1 MPIEFALPDLGE
13 NIENGDVV
21 SVLVAVGDTL
31 IEDQTIIELE
41 TDKAVIEVP
50 SSISGTVTEILVQQ
64 GDTITVGQAII
75 KVETSAAAA
84 PSAAPAPPPA
94 IETQAEAAIPAPQ
107 PAPAAPTPTSAGP
120 IEFAL
125 PDLGENIENG
135 DVVNILV
142 AVGDTLAE
150 DQPVIELETDK
161 AVIEVPSSISGTV
174 TEILVQQGDTIAVG
188 QAIIK
193 VETDAATAPSAAPA
207 STAGSQGSTATPA
220 PAPSPGTPPAAPAA
234 ATPTAP
240 ITASATTTPT
250 KLVPAAPSTRRLAR
264 EIGIDITQVKGSGP
278 GGRLSIDDVKAH
290 SKKLHE
296 SPSAAPSIAQ
306 AAPLPDFSQ
315 WGKIDRQPMSK
326 VRQITAQRLVQ
337 AWSTIPMVTQ
347 FDKTDTTDL
356 EKWRKEYG
364 KKAEAAGGKLTPT
377 AIIIKVLGA
386 ALRAFPQFNASID
399 IASQE
404 IIYKSYCNIGI
415 AVDTPHGLLV
425 PVVRD
430 VDQKNIIELSVEL
443 GEMAQKTR
451 DRKVGP
457 ADMQGGSI
465 TISNVGS
472 MGGTAF
478 TPIVN
483 PPEVAILGVARSSI
497 EPTYV
502 DGELLPRTI
511 LPLSLS
517 YDHRLIDGADGA
529 RFLRWICA
537 ALENPFVVLLEG

>member
-31 IEDQTIIELE
+31 
-41 TDKAVIEVP
+41 
-50 SSISGTVTEILVQQ
+50 
-64 GDTITVGQAII
+64 
-75 KVETSAAAA
+75 
-84 PSAAPAPPPA
+84 
-94 IETQAEAAIPAPQ
+94 
-107 PAPAAPTPTSAGP
+107 
-120 IEFAL
+120 
-125 PDLGENIENG
+125 
-135 DVVNILV
+135 
-142 AVGDTLAE
+142 AE

-161 AVIEVPSSISGTV
+161 AVIEVPSSVSGTV
-174 TEILVQQGDTIAVG
+174 SEILVQQGDTVAVG
-188 QAIIK
+188 QTIIK
-193 VETDAATAPSAAPA
+193 VETGAITASAPIPAPELAAPTSAPAPVAEAPVPTPTTSAGPVEFALPDLGENIENGDVVSVLVAVGDTLTEDQPVIELETDKAVIEVPSSVSGTVSEILVQQGDTVTVGQVIIKVETGTATASARIPEPAAPTMA
-207 STAGSQGSTATPA
+207 PA
-220 PAPSPGTPPAAPAA
+220 PAAEAPSPAPTKQTPAKQAPATPIAPAAPAA
-234 ATPTAP
+234 TKAG
-240 ITASATTTPT
+240 
-250 KLVPAAPSTRRLAR
+250 KLVPAAPSTRRMAR
-264 EIGIDITQVKGSGP
+264 EIGVDISRVQGTGP
-278 GGRLSIDDVKAH
+278 AGRISIDDVKAH

-296 SPSAAPSIAQ
+296 TKSTAPTTGQ
-306 AAPLPDFSQ
+306 PAPLPDFGQ
-315 WGKIDRQPMSK
+315 WGEIERQPMSK
-326 VRQITAQRLVQ
+326 VRQITAERLVQ

-386 ALRAFPQFNASID
+386 ALKAFPQFNASID

-404 IIYKSYCNIGI
+404 IIYKKYCNIGI

-502 DGELLPRTI
+502 DGELRPRTI

>member
-21 SVLVAVGDTL
+21 SV
-31 IEDQTIIELE
+31 
-41 TDKAVIEVP
+41 
-50 SSISGTVTEILVQQ
+50 
-64 GDTITVGQAII
+64 
-75 KVETSAAAA
+75 
-84 PSAAPAPPPA
+84 
-94 IETQAEAAIPAPQ
+94 
-107 PAPAAPTPTSAGP
+107 
-120 IEFAL
+120 
-125 PDLGENIENG
+125 
-135 DVVNILV
+135 LV

-174 TEILVQQGDTIAVG
+174 TEILVQQGDTVAVG

-193 VETDAATAPSAAPA
+193 VETSAAATPAAPPPPAPETQAEEAVPAPQPAPTSAGPIEFPLPDLGENIENGDVVSVLVAVGDTLAEDQPVIELETDKAVIEVPSSISGTVTEILVQQGDTVAVGQAIIKVETSAAAAPSTAPA
-207 STAGSQGSTATPA
+207 STSGSQGTKATPA
-220 PAPSPGTPPAAPAA
+220 PAPSPGTPSAAPAA
-234 ATPTAP
+234 TTPPAP
-240 ITASATTTPT
+240 ITAAATTTPT

-264 EIGIDITQVKGSGP
+264 EIGVDITQVKGSGP
-278 GGRLSIDDVKAH
+278 GDRISIDDVKAH

-296 SPSAAPSIAQ
+296 SPSAAPNIAQ

-315 WGKIDRQPMSK
+315 WGEIERQPMSK
-326 VRQITAQRLVQ
+326 VRQITAQRLAQ
-337 AWSTIPMVTQ
+337 ASSTIPMVTQ
-347 FDKTDTTDL
+347 FDKADTTDL

-386 ALRAFPQFNASID
+386 ALKAFPQFNASID

-502 DGELLPRTI
+502 DGQLLPRTI

>member
-1 MPIEFALPDLGE
+1 MPIEFALPHLGE

-21 SVLVAVGDTL
+21 SV
-31 IEDQTIIELE
+31 
-41 TDKAVIEVP
+41 
-50 SSISGTVTEILVQQ
+50 
-64 GDTITVGQAII
+64 
-75 KVETSAAAA
+75 
-84 PSAAPAPPPA
+84 
-94 IETQAEAAIPAPQ
+94 
-107 PAPAAPTPTSAGP
+107 
-120 IEFAL
+120 
-125 PDLGENIENG
+125 
-135 DVVNILV
+135 LV

-174 TEILVQQGDTIAVG
+174 TEILVQQGDTVAVG

-193 VETDAATAPSAAPA
+193 VETSAAATPAAPPPPAPETQAEEAVPAPQPAPTSAGPIEFPLPDLGENIENGDVVSVLVAVGDTLAEDQPVIELETDKAVIEVPSSISGTVTEILVQQGDTVAVGQAIIKVETSAAAAPSTAPA
-207 STAGSQGSTATPA
+207 STSGSQGTTATPA
-220 PAPSPGTPPAAPAA
+220 PAPSPGTPSAAPT
-234 ATPTAP
+234 ATTPPAP
-240 ITASATTTPT
+240 ITAAATTTPT

-264 EIGIDITQVKGSGP
+264 EIGVDITQVRGSGP
-278 GGRLSIDDVKAH
+278 GDRISIDDVKAH

-296 SPSAAPSIAQ
+296 SPNAAHSIGQ

-315 WGKIDRQPMSK
+315 WGEIERQPMSK
-326 VRQITAQRLVQ
+326 VRQITAQRLAQ
-337 AWSTIPMVTQ
+337 ASSTIPMVTQ
-347 FDKTDTTDL
+347 FDKADTTDL

-386 ALRAFPQFNASID
+386 ALKAFPQFNASID

-502 DGELLPRTI
+502 DGQLLPRTI

>member
-21 SVLVAVGDTL
+21 SV
-31 IEDQTIIELE
+31 
-41 TDKAVIEVP
+41 
-50 SSISGTVTEILVQQ
+50 
-64 GDTITVGQAII
+64 
-75 KVETSAAAA
+75 
-84 PSAAPAPPPA
+84 
-94 IETQAEAAIPAPQ
+94 
-107 PAPAAPTPTSAGP
+107 
-120 IEFAL
+120 
-125 PDLGENIENG
+125 
-135 DVVNILV
+135 LV

-174 TEILVQQGDTIAVG
+174 TEILVQQGDTVAVG

-193 VETDAATAPSAAPA
+193 VETSVPAAPAAPPPLAPETQAEAAVPAPQPAPTTAGPIEFALPDLGENIENGDVVSVLVAVGDTLAEDQPVIELETDKAVIEVPSSISGTVTEILVQQGDTVAVGQAIIKVETSAPAAPSNAPA
-207 STAGSQGSTATPA
+207 STAGSQGTTATATPA
-220 PAPSPGTPPAAPAA
+220 PAPSPGTPSAAPAA
-234 ATPTAP
+234 TTPPAP
-240 ITASATTTPT
+240 ITAAATTTPT

-264 EIGIDITQVKGSGP
+264 EIGVDITQVKGSGP
-278 GGRLSIDDVKAH
+278 GDRISIDDVKAH

-296 SPSAAPSIAQ
+296 SPKAAPNIAQ

-315 WGKIDRQPMSK
+315 WGEIERQPMSK
-326 VRQITAQRLVQ
+326 VRQITAQRLAQ
-337 AWSTIPMVTQ
+337 ASSTIPMVTQ
-347 FDKTDTTDL
+347 FDMADTTDL

-386 ALRAFPQFNASID
+386 ALKAFPQFNASID

-483 PPEVAILGVARSSI
+483 PPEVAILGVARSCI

-502 DGELLPRTI
+502 DGQLLPRTI

>member
-13 NIENGDVV
+13 NIESGDVV

-31 IEDQTIIELE
+31 VEDQ
-41 TDKAVIEVP
+41 A
-50 SSISGTVTEILVQQ
+50 
-64 GDTITVGQAII
+64 
-75 KVETSAAAA
+75 
-84 PSAAPAPPPA
+84 
-94 IETQAEAAIPAPQ
+94 
-107 PAPAAPTPTSAGP
+107 
-120 IEFAL
+120 
-125 PDLGENIENG
+125 
-135 DVVNILV
+135 
-142 AVGDTLAE
+142 
-150 DQPVIELETDK
+150 VIELETDK
-161 AVIEVPSSISGTV
+161 AVIEVPSSVNGTI
-174 TEILVQQGDTIAVG
+174 TEILVQQGDTVAVG
-188 QAIIK
+188 QAILKI
-193 VETDAATAPSAAPA
+193 ETEPTAEPTAESTPTPPAAAKPETAEPEAATAPTAPA
-207 STAGSQGSTATPA
+207 GQLEFALPDLGENIESGDVVSVLVAVGDTLVEDQAVIELETDKAVIEVPSSVNGTITEILVQQGDTVAVGQAILKVAAGAT
-220 PAPSPGTPPAAPAA
+220 AAPAA
-234 ATPTAP
+234 APTEPKAAPAPAPAPTKPTTAP
-240 ITASATTTPT
+240 APAPTTTSVSTTPS

-264 EIGIDITQVKGSGP
+264 EIGVDITQVPGAGP
-278 GGRLSIDDVKAH
+278 GGRISIDDVKAH

-296 SPSAAPSIAQ
+296 SRSAAPGTAQ
-306 AAPLPDFSQ
+306 SAPLPDFSQ
-315 WGKIDRQPMSK
+315 WGEIERQPMNK
-326 VRQITAQRLVQ
+326 VRQITAARLAQ
-337 AWSTIPMVTQ
+337 AWTTIPMVTQ
-347 FDKTDTTDL
+347 FDKADTTDL

-386 ALRAFPQFNASID
+386 ALKAFPQFNASID

-404 IIYKSYCNIGI
+404 IIYKKYCNIGI

-430 VDQKNIIELSVEL
+430 VDQKNIIELAVEL
-443 GEMAQKTR
+443 SEMAQKTR
-451 DRKVGP
+451 DRKISP
-457 ADMQGGSI
+457 ADMQGGSM

-511 LPLSLS
+511 MPFSLS

>member
-31 IEDQTIIELE
+31 VEDQPVIELE

-64 GDTITVGQAII
+64 GDTVAVGQAII
-75 KVETSAAAA
+75 KVEISAAAA
-84 PSAAPAPPPA
+84 PAAAVPPPA
-94 IETQAEAAIPAPQ
+94 PEAQAEAAVPAPQ
-107 PAPAAPTPTSAGP
+107 PAPTSAGP

-135 DVVNILV
+135 DVISVLV

-174 TEILVQQGDTIAVG
+174 TEILVQQGDTVTVG

-193 VETDAATAPSAAPA
+193 VEPSAAAAPAAAA
-207 STAGSQGSTATPA
+207 STAGAQETTATPA
-220 PAPSPGTPPAAPAA
+220 PTPSPGTPSAAPAA
-234 ATPTAP
+234 ATPPAP
-240 ITASATTTPT
+240 ITAAATTTPT

-264 EIGIDITQVKGSGP
+264 EIGVDITQVKGSGP
-278 GGRLSIDDVKAH
+278 ADRISIDDVKAH

-315 WGKIDRQPMSK
+315 WGEIERQPMSK
-326 VRQITAQRLVQ
+326 VRQITAQRLAQ
-337 AWSTIPMVTQ
+337 ASSTIPMVTQ
-347 FDKTDTTDL
+347 FDKADTTDL

-377 AIIIKVLGA
+377 AIIIKILGA
-386 ALRAFPQFNASID
+386 ALKAFPQFNASID